1 MTNWTSSDIFE
12 ENIKRAFNVPAI
24 HPEFV
29 AHLNE
34 ELMQR
39 AVSTRRKSWRILGLR
54 PAWAISLVILLLLLL
69 GTLVIGPQR
78 VYAEFARLLGYI
90 PGVGIVDES
99 SPIRVLA
106 EPVSV
111 TRDGI
116 TITVTSATL
125 TADKTQVDFRVFGV
139 PGSAYPT
146 SEDVHG
152 CFSQPYLRLAD
163 GTQLIQVNFGYQ
175 SVPAGVNEAVFVIPC
190 IDETLP
196 GKAPENWELP
206 LHFIAAPP
214 DLTVMPV
221 INLTPSPQI
230 AQTQDN
236 VTGTTPVLP
245 EDSAVTVDQEIET
258 SDGYILIGHFQPQTG
273 SGESFQ
279 QTGMFKI
286 TDASGKNVSYTYP
299 QDVNENVNLD
309 SAGTPGTGW
318 AAQFKAA
325 GLTYPLTISFPGVL
339 LEKAVPPATTE
350 FTFDAG
356 SDPQPGQTWNLN
368 QDIQLAGHTLKVVS
382 VTVDSRNGYSINFKV
397 GSEVYSADVQIAGT
411 TPNGGG
417 GGGGGGLTN
426 GTFESSF
433 SYAKLPTGVL
443 TVSVS
448 NLILIGDSK
457 TWQGQWSPATIR
469 TDLPAHPTPQAGVC
483 LTADS
488 FAHLQGVPAN
498 LADDKILMYE
508 ALDDEKNH
516 WGLVLYA
523 LDGSDR
529 QVLAANAGGGTLS
542 PDGSQM
548 AYPAENGFHVMDLA
562 TQTEKVLTG
571 VNGFDL
577 HWSPD
582 GKQIA
587 YVGTSDNVIDSVF
600 IVNSDGTQMSQ
611 VSEPSYES
619 IIGWSPDSA
628 RLYFVVPY
636 TGGAGWKVFSYT
648 PASAS
653 TQELFTIDNGS
664 YKALNAVLSPDGQW
678 IAYRSQ
684 QLNNLYLVHPDGSD
698 MHLVLDSPAQG
709 IGDLAWSQS
718 GWLAVSLL
726 TDSDNN
732 TTTIL
737 VRPGDCQAYL
747 LPNLQG
753 EVQGIFT
760 P

>member
-1 MTNWTSSDIFE
+1 MTSWTSSDIFE
-12 ENIKRAFNVPAI
+12 ENIKNSFNVPAI
-24 HPEFV
+24 RPEFE

-39 AVSTRRKSWRILGLR
+39 AISTKRKTWRILGLR
-54 PAWAISLVILLLLLL
+54 PAWAISLAILLMLLL

-78 VYAEFARLLGYI
+78 VYAEFARMLGYI

-99 SPIRVLA
+99 APIRVLA

-125 TADKTQVDFRVFGV
+125 TADRTQIAYRIFGL
-139 PGSAYPT
+139 PASAYPT
-146 SEDVHG
+146 REDIEGCMPSE
-152 CFSQPYLRLAD
+152 YLHLAD
-163 GTQLIQVNFGYQ
+163 GTKLVQINGGYEP
-175 SVPAGVNEAVFVIPC
+175 VPAKVNQAFLEIPC
-190 IDETLP
+190 ITNTLP

-206 LHFIAAPP
+206 LRFVAAPP

-221 INLTPSPQI
+221 INLTPFPQV
-230 AQTQDN
+230 AQTQGN
-236 VTGTTPVLP
+236 VGGATLVTPGN
-245 EDSAVTVDQEIET
+245 SAVNVDQEIET

-279 QTGMFKI
+279 QTDMFKI

-309 SAGTPGTGW
+309 SAGMPGTGW
-318 AAQFKAA
+318 AAQFEAA
-325 GLTYPLTISFPGVL
+325 GLVYPLTISFPGVL
-339 LEKAVPPATTE
+339 LENADPAATADI
-350 FTFDAG
+350 TFDAG
-356 SDPQPGQTWNLN
+356 NDPQPGQTWNLN
-368 QDIQLAGHTLKVVS
+368 QDIQLAGHTLRVVS
-382 VTVDSRNGYSINFKV
+382 VTVDSRNGYSFNFKV
-397 GSEVYSADVQIAGT
+397 GPEVYSADVQIAGT

-426 GTFESSF
+426 GTFESSL

-443 TVSVS
+443 TVTVS

-457 TWQGQWSPATIR
+457 TWQSQWSPATIR

-483 LTADS
+483 LTENS
-488 FAHLQGVPAN
+488 FAHLQAVPAD
-498 LADDKILMYE
+498 LANGKILMYE
-508 ALDDEKNH
+508 ALDNNNH

-529 QVLAANAGGGTLS
+529 QVLAANASGGTFS
-542 PDGSQM
+542 PDGNQM
-548 AYPAENGFHVMDLA
+548 AYPAEDGFHVMDLA
-562 TQTEKVLTG
+562 TKAEKVLTG

-587 YVGTSDNVIDSVF
+587 YVGTSENVIDSVF

-619 IIGWSPDSA
+619 IIGWSSDSKE
-628 RLYFVVPY
+628 LFFVVPY
-636 TGGAGWKVFSYT
+636 TGGAGWKVYSYT

-653 TQELFTIDNGS
+653 TQDLFTIDNGS
-664 YKALNAVLSPDGQW
+664 YKALNAALSPDGQW

-684 QLNNLYLVHPDGSD
+684 QLNNLYLVHPDGSN
-698 MHLVLDSPAQG
+698 MHIVLDSPAQG
-709 IGDLAWSQS
+709 IGDLEWSQS
-718 GWLAVSLL
+718 GWLAVSLS

-732 TTTIL
+732 TATIL
-737 VRPGDCQAYL
+737 VRPEDCQVYL
-747 LPNLQG
+747 LPNLHG